1 LALASYSEALFHLFT
16 LGIAM
21 SQLFAAVYEVASATI
36 GRPSLRLNLVV
47 DRGNASVVGTATV
60 ETVTGEIYEVSVR
73 GQHMEIEGEEP
84 LEAIVLAGTPPIF
97 SVLDEEP
104 ASFQML
110 MVLPS
115 AWKDGQACYK
125 MTVGKVYPRVIDVR
139 DGKARAVLPETAY

>member
-1 LALASYSEALFHLFT
+1 
-16 LGIAM
+16 M

>member
-1 LALASYSEALFHLFT
+1 
-16 LGIAM
+16 M

-84 LEAIVLAGTPPIF
+84 LEAIVLAGTPPVF
-97 SVLDEEP
+97 AVLDDEP